1 MSSSRFVDVFFFF
14 EGRDDNNIQ
23 IEENGPYSS
32 VKYTCPHRIR
42 AVFFTLRLSFNLRFF
57 NCYFTGFSLGYFEQA
72 LQLSAKY
79 RRHEK
84 FVKIQIENLKQFQ
97 SALDYIEKLKFDDAI
112 EVFRTYGKTLMK
124 EEPKGTTQLLKQLKP
139 TPQEISEENLP
150 ESLINLFINHPD
162 ELLEYLDFAVNVNVS
177 LILLLIT

>member
-1 MSSSRFVDVFFFF
+1 MTSTSRSTFV
-14 EGRDDNNIQ
+14 
-23 IEENGPYSS
+23 
-32 VKYTCPHRIR
+32 VKPVRQR
-42 AVFFTLRLSFNLRFF
+42 SFSFR
-57 NCYFTGFSLGYFEQA
+57 YRFSLGYFEQA

-139 TPQEISEENLP
+139 TPQQISEQNLP

-162 ELLEYLDFAVNVNVS
+162 ELLEYLDFAVNVSFS
-177 LILLLIT
+177 LIFSLKTSVCLFFSGIFERTFTIDGLRHEFRTSFTKTQSN